1 MKKRYA
7 VIGHPIGHTMS
18 PFIHSRLFALAG
30 IDAEYGVMDIA
41 PEQLA
46 ENVPALKQL
55 DGFNITIP
63 HKQAIIP
70 HLNTLDRTAQLYG
83 SVNTVK
89 TEDGLSAGYT
99 TDPDGFLIALQ
110 KGGVPLAGRVV
121 IVGTGGVARTMAY
134 ECCIA
139 GCSTTLAVRRE
150 DLSDAARLAGEL
162 LSNLHTAA
170 ISTCLLEHLCDPIDL
185 LVNATPVGMY
195 PHTDAM
201 PVEEHILK
209 NSANVFDAVYNPL
222 DTKLLKAARANGSK
236 AIGGMPMLVW
246 QAVASHKI
254 WDGSEYRQEDID
266 QLCEDSSKEL
276 QKQFAGE

>member
-1 MKKRYA
+1 MKKQFA

-18 PFIHSRLFALAG
+18 PFIHSRLFELAG
-30 IDAEYGVMDIA
+30 IEADYQVMDVA
-41 PEQLA
+41 PENLEQ
-46 ENVPALKQL
+46 VIPSLKEL

-63 HKQAIIP
+63 HKQTIIP
-70 HLNTLDRTAQLYG
+70 YLDELDRVAQMYG

-89 TEDGLSAGYT
+89 TVDGVSSGYT
-99 TDPDGFLIALQ
+99 TDPDGFVIALQ
-110 KGGVPLAGRVV
+110 KAGIPLSGRVV

-134 ECCIA
+134 EACIA

-150 DLSDAARLAGEL
+150 DLSMAARLAGEL

-170 ISTCLLEHLCDPIDL
+170 ISTCLLEHLGDPIDL

-195 PHTDAM
+195 PETDAI
-201 PVEEHILK
+201 PVCDKVLA

-222 DTKLLKAARANGSK
+222 DTKLLQAARANGSK
-236 AIGGMPMLVW
+236 AVGGMPMLVW

-254 WDGSEYRQEDID
+254 WDGSEYREEDID

-276 QKQFAGE
+276 QKQFAGK

>member
-63 HKQAIIP
+63 HKQAIIS
-70 HLNTLDRTAQLYG
+70 HLNTLDRTAKLYG

>member
-70 HLNTLDRTAQLYG
+70 HLNTLDRTAKLYG